1 MKEILRKLKNAFE
14 RMDLLDFIKNNKML
28 LLMSTLLLSS
38 MIFGTISVNKVSLE
52 SIRSLDFLFATDFQE
67 RIEQSYLNTFI
78 ASMASSFIFV
88 LLMLFFTL
96 SFSGIVIIPLILSF
110 KGLGIGF
117 TAGYLYLIYGLKGIA
132 FHILILLPGI
142 FLSSISLILISIYSL
157 KFSLKYL
164 KKLFPKDDNM
174 NLWAELK
181 LYLKQVSY
189 TMILVCAS
197 AVADMGFMFLFS
209 RFFVF

>member
-1 MKEILRKLKNAFE
+1 MEEILRKLKNAFE